1 MIPIYTLTSFL
12 CIYFYKWSVYFE
24 LIGYCYEPFAIAS
37 FFTLLCS
44 YIAPELHDQKEFF
57 RHIEPINWVWPIPW
71 LQKCTGG
78 QNGVWRKPRSG
89 LTWFNVCMLPLCML
103 KSGYRVRE
111 LIICKVIWI
120 GVFRYCFLRLIL
132 TIIAVAAESQ
142 NLYCEDSDNIA
153 FAHVWV
159 SLTSELGGK

>member
-1 MIPIYTLTSFL
+1 VHSIIRILFMIPIYTLTSFL

-71 LQKCTGG
+71 MQKCTGG

-89 LTWFNVCMLPLCML
+89 LTWFNVCCPFACFRWML
-103 KSGYRVRE
+103 SVRTNYSQGD
-111 LIICKVIWI
+111 LD
-120 GVFRYCFLRLIL
+120 RCFPIL
-132 TIIAVAAESQ
+132 LPPTNPDYS
-142 NLYCEDSDNIA
+142 CRCC
-153 FAHVWV
+153 
-159 SLTSELGGK
+159 